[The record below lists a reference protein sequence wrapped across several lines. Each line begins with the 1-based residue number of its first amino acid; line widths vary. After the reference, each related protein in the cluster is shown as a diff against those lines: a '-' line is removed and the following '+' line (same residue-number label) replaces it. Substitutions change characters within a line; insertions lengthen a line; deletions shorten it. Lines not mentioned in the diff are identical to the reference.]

1 MANKRKK
8 GEKKRQRYD
17 TPIRM
22 ITEESNFKE
31 KEVLMA

>member
-8 GEKKRQRYD
+8 VEKKRQIYD

-31 KEVLMA
+31 KEALIA